1 MMKRIQMIIALLPLA
16 GLLVSFGQT
25 GQTGTVVYEEVTQ
38 IEIKLEGEMA
48 AMMKD
53 FPKEQKSNMVLYFS
67 PQASL
72 YEIMKT
78 NEEANMGHTEGA
90 MTIMMH
96 TPDNKLFIDFD
107 NEKIIE
113 QREFM
118 TRNFLITGEFP
129 EDKWK
134 ITGEQKMILDY
145 PCMEAT
151 KTDTAG
157 VITRAWF
164 TPSIA
169 VPAGPARFCMLPG
182 LVLEVNIKDG
192 DRVYLAQSVNFDPL
206 QKDTLKKPK
215 DGKKVS
221 EVDFNK
227 IVAEKMKEMGVEGGG
242 MSGGKTIIMKIQH

>member
-1 MMKRIQMIIALLPLA
+1 MKRIQMIIALLPLA

-25 GQTGTVVYEEVTQ
+25 AQTGTVVYEEVTQ

-72 YEIMKT
+72 YEKMKT
-78 NEEANMGHTEGA
+78 NEEVNMGHTEGA

-157 VITRAWF
+157 VVTRAWF

-192 DRVYLAQSVNFDPL
+192 DRIYLAQSVNFDPL
-206 QKDTLKKPK
+206 EKDTLKKPK

-242 MSGGKTIIMKIQH
+242 VSGGKTMMIKIQH